1 MARDHTALLSTLA
14 IPQYVER
21 CQPSS
26 GCSRLASRLDD
37 SLILRPSIAV
47 EDIDIRPGTASGK
60 VTKVSPAPGSVG
72 TMTSGREPE
81 EAHCADTR
89 VASSSGPD
97 KAGRAGDEKGRERKL
112 GEEAPGW
119 TIMRPLS
126 KKGKKM
132 AESTRRASSSAHAGS
147 SGEEADYDLHEN
159 LEALREVTSEDEL
172 LEDGEE
178 ERATR
183 GGEAPGSAERT
194 HDADARRNV
203 GEYKVYKRRWFG
215 VVQLVLLNT
224 VVSWDVSLSV
234 SCSELEASVSR

>member
-1 MARDHTALLSTLA
+1 
-14 IPQYVER
+14 
-21 CQPSS
+21 
-26 GCSRLASRLDD
+26 
-37 SLILRPSIAV
+37 
-47 EDIDIRPGTASGK
+47 
-60 VTKVSPAPGSVG
+60 VTKVSPAPDSVG
-72 TMTSGREPE
+72 TMTSASEQPE
-81 EAHCADTR
+81 EAHRADTR

-97 KAGRAGDEKGRERKL
+97 KAGLAGDGKGREIIL

-132 AESTRRASSSAHAGS
+132 AGSSTRRASSAHAGS
-147 SGEEADYDLHEN
+147 SGDEADYDLHEN

-178 ERATR
+178 EERATR
-183 GGEAPGSAERT
+183 SRGEAPRSSSSAQRT
-194 HDADARRNV
+194 HDADASIESSAPRRRNV

-224 VVSWDVSLSV
+224 VVSWDVSSPVQNLK
-234 SCSELEASVSR
+234 ASVSR